1 MSYATLSQLTE
12 RFGERMLVALTDRG
26 AVATGVID
34 TSVVDQ
40 ALAEADA
47 MIDGYL
53 QGRYT
58 LPLATTPVLVADIAQ
73 TLTIWKLHTSAPDPK
88 IELDYKEALRSL
100 RDIASGLIA
109 LSVAG
114 VQSATTGASGARI
127 TDRERPMSADKMKGF
142 I

>member
-1 MSYATLSQLTE
+1 MSYATQIQLTE
-12 RFGERMLVALTDRG
+12 RYGERMLIALTDRG
-26 AVATGVID
+26 DVATGLID

-53 QGRYT
+53 QGRYA

-73 TLTIWKLHTSAPDPK
+73 TLAIWKLHTTAADPK
-88 IELDYKEALRSL
+88 IEQDYKEAMRSL
-100 RDIASGLIA
+100 RDIASGLIS

-114 VQSATTGASGARI
+114 VQPATTGATGARI
-127 TDRERPMSADKMKGF
+127 TDRERPMSADQMKGF